1 MSKAIFDDPNRTSL
15 WTKEAERV
23 APMTNELMKR
33 IEEYYEK

>member
-1 MSKAIFDDPNRTSL
+1 MSKAVFDDPNRNNL

-33 IEEYYEK
+33 IEGYYKE